1 MGNSVLNG
9 QVNAASNV
17 AFNPQLAQQFREFQ
31 QNFHG
36 DPKAKVEQLVKSGAI
51 TQDRLNQAIAA
62 AKQLQRMM

>member
-9 QVNAASNV
+9 QVNV

-31 QNFHG
+31 QNFQG

-51 TQDRLNQAIAA
+51 TQERLNQAIAA